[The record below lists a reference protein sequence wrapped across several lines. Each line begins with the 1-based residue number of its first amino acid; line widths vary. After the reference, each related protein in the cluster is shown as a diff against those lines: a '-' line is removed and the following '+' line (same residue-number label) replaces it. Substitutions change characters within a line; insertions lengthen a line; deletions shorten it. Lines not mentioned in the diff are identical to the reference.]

1 MHEPH
6 QVDITLLICTHN
18 NAGVLARTLTAIAGQ
33 RVSSAVSWEV
43 LVVDNNCTDNT
54 AALVRNFQEARGIP
68 IMHRIGESRQGVGY
82 ARRLG
87 LTVGRGKLVAFVDDD
102 CFLDADWVEQAV
114 EFAAAHPQAG
124 AFGGR
129 NELEWEQ
136 TPTELCLAYGA
147 SLARQDFGAEP
158 LRMPARGKRLPCGA
172 GLVLRR
178 EALLQ
183 SGYLER
189 GLLVG
194 RDPVRLGA
202 GEDTEIAL
210 HVRRAGWEVWYTPL
224 LRLRHFIPA
233 WRMSLPYLC
242 RLHRGFGRAEVY
254 LRTLARHRRLTLLS
268 LVRGLGWSIAELGRV
283 IARFPAGFVCYLN
296 ERPTWWIRWH
306 YALGCIEGVVHL
318 FFRSDRLRGRPAVS
332 RGTPRRFVR

>member
-18 NAGVLARTLTAIAGQ
+18 NARVLSRTLEAIADQ
-33 RVSSAVSWEV
+33 RVRPEIAWEV
-43 LVVDNNCTDNT
+43 LVVDNNCTDET
-54 AALVRNFQEARGIP
+54 ADLVRSFQNDRRIP
-68 IMHRIGESRQGVGY
+68 VVRQLGESRQGVGY

-87 LTVGRGKLVAFVDDD
+87 LTLSRGNLVAFVDDD
-102 CFLDADWVEQAV
+102 CFLEADWVDRAV
-114 EFAAAHPQAG
+114 EFAAAHPRAG

-136 TPTELCLAYGA
+136 TATDLCVAYGA

-158 LRMPARGKRLPCGA
+158 LRMSARGKRLPCGA

-178 EALLQ
+178 DALLQ
-183 SGYLER
+183 SGYLE
-189 GLLVG
+189 GALLVG

-210 HVRRAGWEVWYTPL
+210 HVRRAGWEVWYNPR

-233 WRMSLPYLC
+233 WRMSIPYLC

-254 LRTLARHRRLTLLS
+254 LQTLARHRRLTLLS
-268 LVRGLGWSIAELGRV
+268 LVRGLGWSVAELGRV
-283 IARFPAGFVCYLN
+283 IARFPAGFVYYLN

-306 YALGCIEGVVHL
+306 YALGCIEGVVNL
-318 FFRSDRLRGRPAVS
+318 FFRSDRLRGRPVGN
-332 RGTPRRFVR
+332 RGSPRRV